1 MGDNLLHSH
10 RKLMYYM
17 NNPSHTMASQWL
29 CFFFT
34 NDLLFSSSATLSH
47 AHTLEPCFQWNHSTL
62 KPPVSLL
69 SHRPPIFLLAY
80 TLNCSHFSF
89 LFLSL
94 FLLACTQ
101 LKFQEL
107 TDQSPRL
114 SCPFIIDQSHLQ
126 HLDPSWINY
135 PLSSCAGTTRHC
147 WGEHRKLTALKLML
161 INVKWRSMLG
171 PHTAQQSHTLLSPN
185 GQNPPNYSYPYLC
198 FLIQWH
204 RISSFT
210 LKLVPPLFL
219 TPVPSITPAIFT
231 LSHLFPLLHLLPSS
245 SSTCTFP
252 WPLTRAEVFPITKI
266 PPFSNTLQPLS
277 SLFERSSA

>member
-1 MGDNLLHSH
+1 
-10 RKLMYYM
+10 
-17 NNPSHTMASQWL
+17 MASQWL

-185 GQNPPNYSYPYLC
+185 GQNPPNYSYLYLC
-198 FLIQWH
+198 FSHSMAQN
-204 RISSFT
+204 
-210 LKLVPPLFL
+210 FL
-219 TPVPSITPAIFT
+219 LYFKV
-231 LSHLFPLLHLLPSS
+231 SS
-245 SSTCTFP
+245 SSVANP
-252 WPLTRAEVFPITKI
+252 S
-266 PPFSNTLQPLS
+266 PFHYASHFHTQPSLS
-277 SLFERSSA
+277 SPASSPLLLLHVHLPMTTYTCWSLSNYKNPSILQHSPATELSLWEIICIGCLSFLFLNLRFL